1 MSKYINISNQQVF
14 KNTGASGTGSSV
26 GGIFSQTGDSPNNAT
41 ILETTLIDGG
51 VGSLTVPANGFT
63 VGDSFSVVM
72 GGKISC
78 SNNSPITIR
87 IKSGAVVLA
96 TTGLISLP
104 HITLK
109 NWELEVTFTIRAI
122 GAAGVASIATHGDFL
137 YLKDSSSSFE
147 GMTFSSTNNTTFNT
161 TISNTLDITGQWS
174 ILNAANV
181 LYSEIFT
188 LSKIY

>member
-1 MSKYINISNQQVF
+1 MSKYINTTRQSVF
-14 KNTGASGTGSSV
+14 KNTGASGSGSSV
-26 GGIFSQTGDSPNNAT
+26 GGLFSQTGDSPNNAT

-63 VGDSFSVVM
+63 VGDSFSIVM
-72 GGKISC
+72 GGKVSC

-96 TTGLISLP
+96 TTGLFSL
-104 HITLK
+104 HLTTLK

-137 YLKDSSSSFE
+137 YIRDFNSNFE

-161 TISNTLDITGQWS
+161 TISNTLDITAQWS
-174 ILNAANV
+174 TLNAANV

>member
-1 MSKYINISNQQVF
+1 MSKYINTTRQSVF
-14 KNTGASGTGSSV
+14 KNTGASGSGSSV
-26 GGIFSQTGDSPNNAT
+26 GGLFSQTGDSPNNAT

-78 SNNSPITIR
+78 SNSSPITIR

-104 HITLK
+104 QITLK

-137 YLKDSSSSFE
+137 YIRDFNSNFE

-174 ILNAANV
+174 TLNAANV

>member
-14 KNTGASGTGSSV
+14 KNTGASRTGSSV

-51 VGSLTVPANGFT
+51 VGSLIVPANGFT

-78 SNNSPITIR
+78 SNSSPITIR
-87 IKSGAVVLA
+87 VKSGAIVLA
-96 TTGLISLP
+96 TTGLVSLP
-104 HITLK
+104 QITLK
-109 NWELEVTFTIRAI
+109 NWKLKVTFTIRAI
-122 GAAGVASIATHGDFL
+122 GAAGVASIVTHGDFL
-137 YLKDSSSSFE
+137 YLKDSNSSFE

-161 TISNTLDITGQWS
+161 TISNTLGITAQWS
-174 ILNAANV
+174 ALNATNV

>member
-14 KNTGASGTGSSV
+14 KNTGASGSGSSV
-26 GGIFSQTGDSPNNAT
+26 GGLFSQTGDSPNNAT

-78 SNNSPITIR
+78 SNSSPITIR
-87 IKSGAVVLA
+87 IKSGAVALA

>member
-1 MSKYINISNQQVF
+1 MSKYINTTRQSVF
-14 KNTGASGTGSSV
+14 KNTGASGSGSSV
-26 GGIFSQTGDSPNNAT
+26 GGLFSQTGDSPNNAT

-78 SNNSPITIR
+78 SNSSPITIR

-104 HITLK
+104 QITLK

-122 GAAGVASIATHGDFL
+122 GTAGVASIVTHGDFL

-161 TISNTLDITGQWS
+161 TISNTLDITAQWS
-174 ILNAANV
+174 ALNAANV

>member
-14 KNTGASGTGSSV
+14 KNTGASGSGSSV

-87 IKSGAVVLA
+87 IKSGAIVLA

-161 TISNTLDITGQWS
+161 TISNTLDITAQWS
-174 ILNAANV
+174 ALNAANV

>member
-14 KNTGASGTGSSV
+14 KNTGASGSGSSV
-26 GGIFSQTGDSPNNAT
+26 GGLFSQTGDSPNNAT
-41 ILETTLIDGG
+41 IVETTLIDGG

-87 IKSGAVVLA
+87 IKSGAIVLA

-147 GMTFSSTNNTTFNT
+147 GMTFSSTNNTTFDT

>member
-87 IKSGAVVLA
+87 IKSGAIVLA

-122 GAAGVASIATHGDFL
+122 GAAGVASIVTHGDFL

-161 TISNTLDITGQWS
+161 TISNTLDITAQWS
-174 ILNAANV
+174 ALNAANV

>member
-1 MSKYINISNQQVF
+1 MSKYINTTRQSVF
-14 KNTGASGTGSSV
+14 KNTGASGSGSSV
-26 GGIFSQTGDSPNNAT
+26 GGLFSQTGDSPNNAT

-78 SNNSPITIR
+78 SNSSPITIR

-104 HITLK
+104 QITLK

-137 YLKDSSSSFE
+137 YIRDFYSNFE

-174 ILNAANV
+174 TLNAANV

>member
-1 MSKYINISNQQVF
+1 MSKYINTTRQNVF
-14 KNTGASGTGSSV
+14 KNPGAAGTGSSV
-26 GGIFSQTGDSPNNAT
+26 GGLFAQTGDSPNNNT

-51 VGSLTVPANGFT
+51 VGNLTVPANGFT
-63 VGDSFSVVM
+63 VGDSFTLVM

-78 SNNSPITIR
+78 SNASPITIR
-87 IKSGAVVLA
+87 IKSGSIVLA
-96 TTGLISLP
+96 TTGA
-104 HITLK
+104 ITLPLITNK
-109 NWELEVTFTIRAI
+109 NWELEVSFTIRQI

-137 YLKDSSSSFE
+137 YLRNSSSSFE
-147 GMTFSSTNNTTFNT
+147 GFTFSTINNTTFST

-174 ILNAANV
+174 TLDPANV

>member
-1 MSKYINISNQQVF
+1 MSKYINTTRQSVF

-26 GGIFSQTGDSPNNAT
+26 GGLFSQTGDSPNNAT
-41 ILETTLIDGG
+41 IVETTLIDGG
-51 VGSLTVPANGFT
+51 VGSLTVPANSFT

-72 GGKISC
+72 GGKITC

-104 HITLK
+104 QITLK
-109 NWELEVTFTIRAI
+109 NWELEVSFTIRAI
-122 GAAGVASIATHGDFL
+122 GAAGVASIVTHGDFL
-137 YLKDSSSSFE
+137 YLRDSSSAFE
-147 GMTFSSTNNTTFNT
+147 GVTFSSTNNTTFDT
-161 TISNTLDITGQWS
+161 TVSNTLDITAEWS
-174 ILNAANV
+174 TLNPANV

>member
-14 KNTGASGTGSSV
+14 KNTGASGSGSSV
-26 GGIFSQTGDSPNNAT
+26 GGLFSQTGDSPNNNT

-51 VGSLTVPANGFT
+51 VGSLVVPANSFA
-63 VGDSFSVVM
+63 VGDSFSLIM

-78 SNNSPITIR
+78 PNNSPVTIR
-87 IKSGAVVLA
+87 IKSGSIILA
-96 TTGLISLP
+96 TTGA
-104 HITLK
+104 ITLPQITDK
-109 NWELEVTFTIRAI
+109 NWELEVSFTIRQI
-122 GAAGVASIATHGDFL
+122 GAAGVASIITHGDFL
-137 YLKDSSSSFE
+137 YLRDSASNFE
-147 GMTFSSTNNTTFNT
+147 GVTFSTTNNTTFST

-174 ILNAANV
+174 ILNPAKV

>member
-14 KNTGASGTGSSV
+14 KNTGASGSGSSV
-26 GGIFSQTGDSPNNAT
+26 GGLFSQTGDSPNNAT
-41 ILETTLIDGG
+41 IVETTLIDGG

-87 IKSGAVVLA
+87 IKSGAIVLA

-137 YLKDSSSSFE
+137 YIRDSNSNFE

-161 TISNTLDITGQWS
+161 TISNTLDITAQWS
-174 ILNAANV
+174 ALNAANV

>member
-87 IKSGAVVLA
+87 IKSGAIVLA

-122 GAAGVASIATHGDFL
+122 GAAGVASIVTHGDFL

>member
-14 KNTGASGTGSSV
+14 KNTGASGSGSSV

-87 IKSGAVVLA
+87 IKSGAIVLA

-147 GMTFSSTNNTTFNT
+147 GMTFSSTNNTTFDT